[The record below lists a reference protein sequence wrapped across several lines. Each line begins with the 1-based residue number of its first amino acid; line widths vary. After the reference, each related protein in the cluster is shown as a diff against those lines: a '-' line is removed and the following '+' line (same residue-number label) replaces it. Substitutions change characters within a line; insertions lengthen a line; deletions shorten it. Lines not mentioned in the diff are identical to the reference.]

1 MQYGPKR
8 GVRTAQNPVRSR
20 PSLRSP
26 MPQLNRANDFA
37 NAKRSHER
45 YIALARAAT
54 LAGDRVEAEN
64 FYQHAEHYFRLM
76 NDQMA

>member
-1 MQYGPKR
+1 
-8 GVRTAQNPVRSR
+8 
-20 PSLRSP
+20 
-26 MPQLNRANDFA
+26 MPHWNRANDVA

-45 YIALARAAT
+45 YMALAQAAT

-76 NDQMA
+76 KGQTA

>member
-1 MQYGPKR
+1 MSQW
-8 GVRTAQNPVRSR
+8 NS
-20 PSLRSP
+20 
-26 MPQLNRANDFA
+26 ANDFA

-45 YIALARAAT
+45 YMALARAAI

-76 NDQMA
+76 KGETA